1 MKTSTKTVIS
11 INNISKVY
19 EGPPPVRALDGVS
32 LEIKE
37 GDFVSIVG
45 QSGSGKSTFLNMI
58 GLLDSITDGSIEIEG
73 KDVSELSDNELS
85 KFRGEKIGFI
95 FQSFFLLP
103 GLTAQEN
110 VAEGLLYQ
118 GISRSERLEKAK
130 EVLEQVGLG
139 DRLTH
144 LPKELSGGQQQRVA
158 IARALVQDPAFVL
171 ADEPTGNLDKESG
184 INILNILKDL
194 NNQGKTVIMITHN
207 QEHASMF
214 KKVIELVDRK
224 NSELMKRNR
233 LKIKDLFFVALYG
246 VRARKGRATLTSI
259 GIGIGIAA
267 IVAVSGIS
275 ASGRADLL
283 FNTRVTW
290 YKFG

>member
-1 MKTSTKTVIS
+1 MKTDTKTVIS

-19 EGPPPVRALDGVS
+19 EGPPPVKALDGVS
-32 LEIKE
+32 LNVKE
-37 GDFVSIVG
+37 GDLVAIVG
-45 QSGSGKSTFLNMI
+45 QSGSGKSTLLNMI
-58 GLLDSITDGSIEIEG
+58 GLLDSVSGGSIEIEG
-73 KDVSELSDNELS
+73 KDISDLTDNELS

-118 GISRSERLEKAK
+118 GISRSERLKKAG
-130 EVLEQVGLG
+130 EVLVQVGLG
-139 DRLTH
+139 DRLSH

-184 INILNILKDL
+184 INILNILKEL

-207 QEHASMF
+207 QEHANMF
-214 KKVIELVDRK
+214 KKVIELVDG
-224 NSELMKRNR
+224 
-233 LKIKDLFFVALYG
+233 KIV
-246 VRARKGRATLTSI
+246 
-259 GIGIGIAA
+259 
-267 IVAVSGIS
+267 
-275 ASGRADLL
+275 
-283 FNTRVTW
+283 
-290 YKFG
+290 

>member
-32 LEIKE
+32 LKIKE

-95 FQSFFLLP
+95 FQSFLLP

-118 GISRSERLEKAK
+118 GVSRAERLEKAK

-194 NNQGKTVIMITHN
+194 NSQGKTVIMITHN

-214 KKVIELVDRK
+214 KKVIELVDG
-224 NSELMKRNR
+224 
-233 LKIKDLFFVALYG
+233 KIV
-246 VRARKGRATLTSI
+246 
-259 GIGIGIAA
+259 
-267 IVAVSGIS
+267 
-275 ASGRADLL
+275 
-283 FNTRVTW
+283 NQ
-290 YKFG
+290 

>member
-1 MKTSTKTVIS
+1 MKTYTKTVIS

-19 EGPPPVRALDGVS
+19 EGPPPVKALDGVS
-32 LEIKE
+32 LNVKE
-37 GDFVSIVG
+37 GDLVAIVG
-45 QSGSGKSTFLNMI
+45 QSGSGKSTLLNMI
-58 GLLDSITDGSIEIEG
+58 GLLDSVSGGSIEIEG
-73 KDVSELSDNELS
+73 KDISDLTDNELS

-118 GISRSERLEKAK
+118 GISRSDRLDKAG

-139 DRLTH
+139 DRLSH

-184 INILNILKDL
+184 INILNILKEL

-207 QEHASMF
+207 QEHANMF
-214 KKVIELVDRK
+214 KKVIELVDG
-224 NSELMKRNR
+224 
-233 LKIKDLFFVALYG
+233 KIV
-246 VRARKGRATLTSI
+246 
-259 GIGIGIAA
+259 
-267 IVAVSGIS
+267 
-275 ASGRADLL
+275 
-283 FNTRVTW
+283 
-290 YKFG
+290 

>member
-1 MKTSTKTVIS
+1 MKTDTKTVIS

-19 EGPPPVRALDGVS
+19 EGPPPVKALDGVS
-32 LEIKE
+32 LNVKE
-37 GDFVSIVG
+37 GDLVAIVG
-45 QSGSGKSTFLNMI
+45 HSGSGTSTLLNMI
-58 GLLDSITDGSIEIEG
+58 GLLDSVSGGSIEIEG
-73 KDVSELSDNELS
+73 KDISDLTDNELS

-118 GISRSERLEKAK
+118 GISRSERLEKAG

-139 DRLTH
+139 DRLSH

-184 INILNILKDL
+184 INILNILKEL
-194 NNQGKTVIMITHN
+194 NDQGKTVIMITHN
-207 QEHASMF
+207 QEHANMF
-214 KKVIELVDRK
+214 KKVIELVDGKIVK
-224 NSELMKRNR
+224 NEKKKTKN
-233 LKIKDLFFVALYG
+233 
-246 VRARKGRATLTSI
+246 
-259 GIGIGIAA
+259 
-267 IVAVSGIS
+267 
-275 ASGRADLL
+275 
-283 FNTRVTW
+283 
-290 YKFG
+290 

>member
-19 EGPPPVRALDGVS
+19 EGPPPVKALDGVS
-32 LEIKE
+32 LEVEE
-37 GDFVSIVG
+37 GDFVAIVG
-45 QSGSGKSTFLNMI
+45 QSGSGKSTLLNMI
-58 GLLDSITDGSIEIEG
+58 GLLDSITEGSIEIEES
-73 KDVSELSDNELS
+73 DVSKLSDNELS

-118 GISRSERLEKAK
+118 GISRTERLKKAT
-130 EVLEQVGLG
+130 EVLDQVGLG

-194 NNQGKTVIMITHN
+194 NNQGKTVIIISHN
-207 QEHASMF
+207 QEHANMF
-214 KKVIELVDRK
+214 KKVIELVDG
-224 NSELMKRNR
+224 
-233 LKIKDLFFVALYG
+233 KI
-246 VRARKGRATLTSI
+246 
-259 GIGIGIAA
+259 
-267 IVAVSGIS
+267 VS
-275 ASGRADLL
+275 
-283 FNTRVTW
+283 
-290 YKFG
+290 K

>member
-1 MKTSTKTVIS
+1 MITDTKTVIS
-11 INNISKVY
+11 INNISKTY
-19 EGPPPVRALDGVS
+19 EGPPPVKALDEVS
-32 LEIKE
+32 LEVNQ
-37 GDFVSIVG
+37 GDLVAIVG
-45 QSGSGKSTFLNMI
+45 QSGSGKSTLLNMI
-58 GLLDSITDGSIEIEG
+58 GLLDSVTAGSIQIEG
-73 KDVSELSDNELS
+73 KDISELSDNELS

-103 GLTAQEN
+103 GLNAQEN

-118 GISRSERLEKAK
+118 GISRSERLLKAG
-130 EVLEQVGLG
+130 EVLEKVGLG

-207 QEHASMF
+207 QEHANMF
-214 KKVIELVDRK
+214 KKVVELVDG
-224 NSELMKRNR
+224 
-233 LKIKDLFFVALYG
+233 KIVKQ
-246 VRARKGRATLTSI
+246 
-259 GIGIGIAA
+259 
-267 IVAVSGIS
+267 
-275 ASGRADLL
+275 
-283 FNTRVTW
+283 
-290 YKFG
+290 

>member
-1 MKTSTKTVIS
+1 MKTDTKTVIS

-19 EGPPPVRALDGVS
+19 EGPPPVKALDGVS
-32 LEIKE
+32 LNVKE
-37 GDFVSIVG
+37 GDLVAIVG
-45 QSGSGKSTFLNMI
+45 QSGSGKSTLLNMI
-58 GLLDSITDGSIEIEG
+58 GLLDSVSGGSIEIEG
-73 KDVSELSDNELS
+73 KDISDLTDNELS

-118 GISRSERLEKAK
+118 GISRSERLEKAR

-139 DRLTH
+139 DRLSH

-184 INILNILKDL
+184 INILNILKEL

-207 QEHASMF
+207 QEHANMF
-214 KKVIELVDRK
+214 KKVIELVDG
-224 NSELMKRNR
+224 
-233 LKIKDLFFVALYG
+233 KIV
-246 VRARKGRATLTSI
+246 
-259 GIGIGIAA
+259 
-267 IVAVSGIS
+267 
-275 ASGRADLL
+275 
-283 FNTRVTW
+283 
-290 YKFG
+290 

>member
-1 MKTSTKTVIS
+1 MITDTKTVIS
-11 INNISKVY
+11 INNISKTY
-19 EGPPPVRALDGVS
+19 DGPPPVKALDEVS
-32 LEIKE
+32 LEVNQ
-37 GDFVSIVG
+37 GDLVAIVG
-45 QSGSGKSTFLNMI
+45 QSGSGKSTLLNMI
-58 GLLDSITDGSIEIEG
+58 GLLDSVTAGSIQIEG
-73 KDVSELSDNELS
+73 KDISELSDNELS

-103 GLTAQEN
+103 GLNAQEN

-118 GISRSERLEKAK
+118 GISRSDRLLKAG
-130 EVLEQVGLG
+130 EVLEKVGLG

-214 KKVIELVDRK
+214 KKVVELVDG
-224 NSELMKRNR
+224 
-233 LKIKDLFFVALYG
+233 KIVKQ
-246 VRARKGRATLTSI
+246 
-259 GIGIGIAA
+259 
-267 IVAVSGIS
+267 
-275 ASGRADLL
+275 
-283 FNTRVTW
+283 
-290 YKFG
+290 

>member
-1 MKTSTKTVIS
+1 MITDTKTVIS
-11 INNISKVY
+11 INNISKTY
-19 EGPPPVRALDGVS
+19 EGPPPVKALDEVS
-32 LEIKE
+32 LEVNQ
-37 GDFVSIVG
+37 GDLVAIVG
-45 QSGSGKSTFLNMI
+45 QSGSGKSTLLNMI
-58 GLLDSITDGSIEIEG
+58 GLLDSVTAGSIQIEG
-73 KDVSELSDNELS
+73 KDISELSDNELS

-103 GLTAQEN
+103 GLNAQEN

-118 GISRSERLEKAK
+118 GISRRDRLLKAG
-130 EVLEQVGLG
+130 EVLEKVGLG

-207 QEHASMF
+207 QEHANMF
-214 KKVIELVDRK
+214 KKVVELVDG
-224 NSELMKRNR
+224 
-233 LKIKDLFFVALYG
+233 KIVKQ
-246 VRARKGRATLTSI
+246 
-259 GIGIGIAA
+259 
-267 IVAVSGIS
+267 
-275 ASGRADLL
+275 
-283 FNTRVTW
+283 
-290 YKFG
+290 

>member
-1 MKTSTKTVIS
+1 MITDTKTVIS
-11 INNISKVY
+11 INNISKTY
-19 EGPPPVRALDGVS
+19 EGPPPVKALDEVS
-32 LEIKE
+32 LEVNQ
-37 GDFVSIVG
+37 GDLVAIVG
-45 QSGSGKSTFLNMI
+45 QSGSGKSTLLNMI
-58 GLLDSITDGSIEIEG
+58 GLLDSVTAGSIQIEG
-73 KDVSELSDNELS
+73 KDISELSDNELS

-103 GLTAQEN
+103 GLNAQEN

-118 GISRSERLEKAK
+118 GISRSDRLLKAG
-130 EVLEQVGLG
+130 EVLEKVGLG

-207 QEHASMF
+207 QEHANMF
-214 KKVIELVDRK
+214 KKVVELVDG
-224 NSELMKRNR
+224 
-233 LKIKDLFFVALYG
+233 KIVKE
-246 VRARKGRATLTSI
+246 
-259 GIGIGIAA
+259 
-267 IVAVSGIS
+267 
-275 ASGRADLL
+275 
-283 FNTRVTW
+283 
-290 YKFG
+290 

>member
-1 MKTSTKTVIS
+1 MKTDTKTVIS
-11 INNISKVY
+11 INDISKVY
-19 EGPPPVRALDGVS
+19 EGPPPVKALDGIS
-32 LEIKE
+32 LNVKE
-37 GDFVSIVG
+37 GDLVAIVG
-45 QSGSGKSTFLNMI
+45 QSGSGKSTLLNMI
-58 GLLDSITDGSIEIEG
+58 GLLDSVTDGSIEIEG
-73 KDVSELSDNELS
+73 KDISDLTDNELS

-118 GISRSERLEKAK
+118 GISRSERLEKAE

-139 DRLTH
+139 DRLSH

-184 INILNILKDL
+184 INILNILKEL

-207 QEHASMF
+207 QEHANMF
-214 KKVIELVDRK
+214 KKVIELVDG
-224 NSELMKRNR
+224 
-233 LKIKDLFFVALYG
+233 KIV
-246 VRARKGRATLTSI
+246 
-259 GIGIGIAA
+259 
-267 IVAVSGIS
+267 
-275 ASGRADLL
+275 
-283 FNTRVTW
+283 
-290 YKFG
+290 

>member
-1 MKTSTKTVIS
+1 MITDTKTVIS
-11 INNISKVY
+11 INNISKTY
-19 EGPPPVRALDGVS
+19 EGPPPVKALDEVS
-32 LEIKE
+32 LKVNQ
-37 GDFVSIVG
+37 GDLVAIVG
-45 QSGSGKSTFLNMI
+45 QSGSGKSTLLNMI
-58 GLLDSITDGSIEIEG
+58 GLLDSVTAGSIQIEG
-73 KDVSELSDNELS
+73 KDISELSDNELS

-103 GLTAQEN
+103 GLNAQEN

-118 GISRSERLEKAK
+118 GISRTDRLLKAG
-130 EVLEQVGLG
+130 EVLEKVGLG

-207 QEHASMF
+207 QEHANMF
-214 KKVIELVDRK
+214 KKVVELVDG
-224 NSELMKRNR
+224 
-233 LKIKDLFFVALYG
+233 KIVKQ
-246 VRARKGRATLTSI
+246 
-259 GIGIGIAA
+259 
-267 IVAVSGIS
+267 
-275 ASGRADLL
+275 
-283 FNTRVTW
+283 
-290 YKFG
+290 